1 MSYPLKSNF
10 KKGDLVTDI
19 GAEWFNTVAKIL
31 NGLSIQGGTI
41 NKTVDGENWTI
52 IPQIAG
58 GVTVTVLDDVYD
70 SDGIIRF
77 SRKKLVV
84 LAAEDEDDAAWD
96 FEEKAFDFLKVTSLD
111 DDGCPDAS
119 EWRTIKFLIT
129 SDVASTIDD

>member
-1 MSYPLKSNF
+1 MGYPLKSNF

-52 IPQIAG
+52 VPAMTYTTLELEFFKVISLAG
-58 GVTVTVLDDVYD
+58 
-70 SDGIIRF
+70 
-77 SRKKLVV
+77 
-84 LAAEDEDDAAWD
+84 
-96 FEEKAFDFLKVTSLD
+96 
-111 DDGCPDAS
+111 DGCPDVS
-119 EWRTIKFLIT
+119 EWRTITFLIT